1 MSAQRFVAI
10 REAYTGHDGC
20 SRLTA
25 SRPTAGC
32 LDAATEATLGAL
44 TEQPRPI
51 TRERLTKPSGR
62 VSDECLA
69 EVEERLRDFLG
80 LH

>member
-1 MSAQRFVAI
+1 MQLPKPRW
-10 REAYTGHDGC
+10 
-20 SRLTA
+20 
-25 SRPTAGC
+25 
-32 LDAATEATLGAL
+32 AL
-44 TEQPRPI
+44 TEQPRTI
-51 TRERLTKPSGR
+51 TRERLTKPSGC